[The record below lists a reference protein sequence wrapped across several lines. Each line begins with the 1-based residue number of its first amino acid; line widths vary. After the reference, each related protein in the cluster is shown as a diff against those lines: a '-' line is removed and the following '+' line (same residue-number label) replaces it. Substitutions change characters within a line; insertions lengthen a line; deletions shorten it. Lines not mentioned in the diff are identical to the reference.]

1 LEALEASAKI
11 IITNSPK
18 VLGSDSDRHQ
28 IRIQVSYYFLF
39 VFRVAKTEFFKCS
52 KDEGFLRTYTNN
64 YTDLWAHFDLRI
76 VQVLDQPRPQVSVEL
91 RITRIVYLAMV
102 LQGSEVPGVREIR
115 AIIFDSRK

>member
-39 VFRVAKTEFFKCS
+39 VFRVARMEFFKCS
-52 KDEGFLRTYTNN
+52 KDEGFSENIHEYLHGSVGSLRPSHRTGFGSTATTGFGGASNN
-64 YTDLWAHFDLRI
+64 T
-76 VQVLDQPRPQVSVEL
+76 
-91 RITRIVYLAMV
+91 
-102 LQGSEVPGVREIR
+102 GSLFGNGSSG
-115 AIIFDSRK
+115 FGSSGGT